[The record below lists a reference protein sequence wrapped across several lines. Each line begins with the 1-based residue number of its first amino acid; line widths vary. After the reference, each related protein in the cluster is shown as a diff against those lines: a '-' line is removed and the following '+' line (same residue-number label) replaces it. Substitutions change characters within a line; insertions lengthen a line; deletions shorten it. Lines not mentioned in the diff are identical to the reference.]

1 MLEVIGYSL
10 ASHSPKVAE
19 KRRLR
24 SFNVNM
30 AVEGR

>member
-19 KRRLR
+19 TPAKVIQRQY
-24 SFNVNM
+24 
-30 AVEGR
+30 GC